1 MNDYYEILG
10 VPRDAST
17 EQVKKAYRRLAREL
31 HPDVAGADTV
41 SEERFKDVSR
51 AYEVLSN
58 PEKRRMYDLGSD
70 PTAPGGGMGG
80 GMGGGGFGF
89 QDIFETF
96 FGAAAGGGPQ
106 RGPIPR
112 ARRGQDALVR
122 LDIDLPEATFGAHR
136 EVPVDTAVLCP
147 TCGGSCCRPGTSP
160 RTCDVCGGAGTVQRV
175 ARSFLGQVMTTQ
187 PCAACHGFGT
197 VIPEPCTECAGEGRV
212 RSRRV
217 LEVDVPAGV
226 DTGTRIKLTAQGE
239 VGPAGG
245 PAGDVYLEVRERR
258 HETFMREGDDLHCTL
273 PVPMTAAAL
282 GTVLTLDTLD
292 GPQEVDLRPGTQ
304 PAQVVTIKGLGV
316 GHLHAGGRGDLH
328 VHVEVQVPTG
338 LDEEQ
343 NELLRRLATLRN
355 EERPEGRL
363 SAASPGV
370 FAKLRDKLAG
380 R

>member
-1 MNDYYEILG
+1 VSDYYEVLG
-10 VPRDAST
+10 VDRDAS
-17 EQVKKAYRRLAREL
+17 QDQIKKAYRKLAREL
-31 HPDVAGADTV
+31 HPDVAGPDAED
-41 SEERFKDVSR
+41 RFKDVGR

-58 PEKRRMYDLGSD
+58 PEKRRSYDMGHD
-70 PTAPGGGMGG
+70 PSAPGGGMN
-80 GMGGGGFGF
+80 GGGGFGF

-96 FGAAAGGGPQ
+96 FGAAAGQGAQ

-122 LDIDLPEATFGAHR
+122 LDIDLAEATFGTHR
-136 EVPVDTAVLCP
+136 EVPVETAVVCP
-147 TCGGSCCRPGTSP
+147 TCDGSCCRPGTSP
-160 RTCDVCGGAGTVQRV
+160 RTCDVCGGRGSVQRV
-175 ARSFLGQVMTTQ
+175 ARSFLGQVMTSQ

-245 PAGDVYLEVRERR
+245 PAGDIYLEVRERK
-258 HETFMREGDDLHCTL
+258 HDTFLREGDDLHCTL
-273 PVPMTAAAL
+273 HVPMTAAAL

-304 PAQVVTIKGLGV
+304 PAQVVTLRGLGV

-328 VHVEVQVPTG
+328 VHVDVQVPTG
-338 LDEEQ
+338 LDDQ
-343 NELLRRLATLRN
+343 QTELLRQLAVLRD
-355 EERPEGRL
+355 EERPDARL
-363 SAASPGV
+363 SATGGGV